1 MVESRYSLEP
11 EVGRT
16 SHIITEVRKKRIS
29 YNVSYIQSA
38 SARQKI
44 LISMCKYF
52 FMGADMNSKTENIT
66 LKVNAKLYEIFTKH
80 CKERGLIISRQFE
93 IFMEN
98 QLKKWR
104 EGANDE

>member
-1 MVESRYSLEP
+1 MV
-11 EVGRT
+11 V
-16 SHIITEVRKKRIS
+16 
-29 YNVSYIQSA
+29 N
-38 SARQKI
+38 
-44 LISMCKYF
+44 
-52 FMGADMNSKTENIT
+52 MNGKTKNIT
-66 LKVNAKLYEIFTKH
+66 LKVNAGLYEKFKKH

>member
-1 MVESRYSLEP
+1 MV
-11 EVGRT
+11 V
-16 SHIITEVRKKRIS
+16 
-29 YNVSYIQSA
+29 
-38 SARQKI
+38 
-44 LISMCKYF
+44 
-52 FMGADMNSKTENIT
+52 DMNSKDIT
-66 LKVNAKLYEIFTKH
+66 LKVNAKLYEKFRKH